1 MVFRQAL
8 VLLTIAGGLGGVV
21 AGTRHRVPPPA
32 SVAFADLFGDI
43 PAAGLAPEPQPP
55 SGPRLPDGG
64 LPDMLPVTGSSF
76 DDQDKIDRHP
86 VPDQTVTHSL
96 FDDLDKANEHPTGP

>member
-1 MVFRQAL
+1 MRHAL

-32 SVAFADLFGDI
+32 TVAFADLAGD
-43 PAAGLAPEPQPP
+43 PTARPPEEPQPP

-64 LPDMLPVTGSSF
+64 PGDLIPVGASF
-76 DDQDKIDRHP
+76 EQEDKIDRHP
-86 VPDQTVTHSL
+86 TLSI
-96 FDDLDKANEHPTGP
+96 FDDLDKVNEPPTGP